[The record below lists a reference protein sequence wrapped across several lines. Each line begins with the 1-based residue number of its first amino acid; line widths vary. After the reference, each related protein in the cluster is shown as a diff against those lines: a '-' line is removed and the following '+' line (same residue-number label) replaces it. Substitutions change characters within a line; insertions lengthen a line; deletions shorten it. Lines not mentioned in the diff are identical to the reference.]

1 MRQKTIVSVTLV
13 VALAVLAGAAL
24 AGPQARV
31 SGTVVGTDGA
41 PLSGLTVTV
50 TSAALP
56 KYKKELVTD
65 AEGEFK
71 ILLLDATKI
80 YLFTVSAAG
89 YIEYNE
95 EIKVAVGTTDN
106 EFTFELSTKEERA
119 EAKQKELMEQP
130 GYLEYGEAK
139 DLLAAG
145 NTAEA
150 RAKLEEA
157 LVAVPDLIEALEAL
171 ANIDFDTG
179 DNELALATARR
190 CLDEDDESLK
200 CLAVASNAAGNLGDA
215 EAHAAYLA
223 TYQELNPEDP
233 ATVFNQAVVFL
244 NKMDDE
250 GARPLLEQCLS
261 VDPEFAKCLFQYGM
275 ILLRSGDLE
284 GAKAQLEKYLAVAPD
299 GPDATAAAETVKYL

>member
-1 MRQKTIVSVTLV
+1 MRQQIYVPVILI
-13 VALAVLAGAAL
+13 VALATLVGPAF

-41 PLSGLTVTV
+41 PISGVTVTV
-50 TSAALP
+50 TCAALP

-65 AEGEFK
+65 ADGEFK
-71 ILLLDATKI
+71 VLLLDATKT
-80 YLFTVSAAG
+80 YLFTVKVEN

-95 EIKVAVGTTDN
+95 EIKVMVGTTDN
-106 EFTFELSTKEERA
+106 EYTFELSTQKERA
-119 EAKQKELMEQP
+119 EAKQKELREQP
-130 GYLEYGEAK
+130 GYLEYGQAK

-145 NTAEA
+145 NTTEA

-157 LVAVPDLIEALEAL
+157 LVAVPDLIEALEAI
-171 ANIDFDTG
+171 ANIDYDTG
-179 DNELALATARR
+179 DNELALASARR
-190 CLDEDDESLK
+190 CLELDDESPK
-200 CLAVASNAAGNLGDA
+200 CLAVAANAAGDLGDN
-215 EAHAAYLA
+215 EAQAAYLA
-223 TYQELNPEDP
+223 TYQELNPDDP

-261 VDPEFAKCLFQYGM
+261 VDPEFAKCLFEYGM
-275 ILLRSGDLE
+275 VLLRSGDLE

>member
-1 MRQKTIVSVTLV
+1 MRLQIIVPVVLV
-13 VALAVLAGAAL
+13 VIIAVVAGIAV

-31 SGTVVGTDGA
+31 SGVVVGTDGA
-41 PLSGLTVTV
+41 PLAGLTVTV

-56 KYKKELVTD
+56 KYIKEIVTD

-71 ILLLDATKI
+71 ILLLDATQT
-80 YLFTVSAAG
+80 YLFTVKADG

-95 EIKVAVGTTDN
+95 EIKVMVGTTDN
-106 EFTFELSTKEERA
+106 EFTFEMSTQQERTQ
-119 EAKQKELMEQP
+119 AKQKELMEQP
-130 GYLEYGEAK
+130 GYLEYGQAK

-145 NTAEA
+145 NTTEA

-157 LVAVPDLIEALEAL
+157 VDAVPDLIEALEAM
-171 ANIDFDTG
+171 ANIDFQTG

-190 CLDEDDESLK
+190 CLEVDDESLK
-200 CLAVASNAAGNLGDA
+200 CLAVASNAAGNLGDTD
-215 EAHAAYLA
+215 AHAAYLA
-223 TYQELNPEDP
+223 TYQELNPDDP

-250 GARPLLEQCLS
+250 SARPLLEQCLS
-261 VDPEFAKCLFQYGM
+261 VDPEFPKCLFQYGM
-275 ILLRSGDLE
+275 VLLRSGDLE

>member
-1 MRQKTIVSVTLV
+1 MRLQIIVPVILV
-13 VALAVLAGAAL
+13 VAIAALAGTAA

-31 SGTVVGTDGA
+31 SGTVVGTDGT
-41 PLSGLTVTV
+41 PLSGVTV
-50 TSAALP
+50 MITAAELP

-71 ILLLDATKI
+71 VLLLDATKT
-80 YLFTVSAAG
+80 YLFTVKVEN

-95 EIKVAVGTTDN
+95 EIKVMVGSMDN
-106 EFTFELSTKEERA
+106 EFTFELSTQQERT

-145 NTAEA
+145 NAVEA

-157 LVAVPDLIEALEAL
+157 LVEMPDLIEALEAL
-171 ANIDFDTG
+171 ANIDFSSG

-190 CLDEDDESLK
+190 CLEEDDESLK
-200 CLAVASNAAGNLGDA
+200 CLAVASNAAANLGDA
-215 EAHAAYLA
+215 EAQAAYLA
-223 TYQELNPEDP
+223 AYQELNPDDP

-261 VDPEFAKCLFQYGM
+261 VDPEFAKCLFEYGM

-284 GAKAQLEKYLAVAPD
+284 GAKAQLEKYLEVAPD
-299 GPDATAAAETVKYL
+299 GPDATAASETVKYL